1 MNALFWGEGRWI
13 AVAVIVLIISVL
25 DISLPMKSRG
35 RLVVN
40 WLNFSQLAATAWW
53 RYLQPRPEGT
63 TIRHGPTFSI
73 ESTFGSA
80 SPGPRFHKT
89 VDAPGLPDRQE
100 TFERY
105 P

>member
-1 MNALFWGEGRWI
+1 
-13 AVAVIVLIISVL
+13 
-25 DISLPMKSRG
+25 MKSWG
-35 RLVVN
+35 KLVVN
-40 WLNFSQLAATAWW
+40 WLKFSQLAATAWW

-63 TIRHGPTFSI
+63 TISHGPTFSI

-89 VDAPGLPDRQE
+89 VDAPGLPDQQG
-100 TFERY
+100 TSERY